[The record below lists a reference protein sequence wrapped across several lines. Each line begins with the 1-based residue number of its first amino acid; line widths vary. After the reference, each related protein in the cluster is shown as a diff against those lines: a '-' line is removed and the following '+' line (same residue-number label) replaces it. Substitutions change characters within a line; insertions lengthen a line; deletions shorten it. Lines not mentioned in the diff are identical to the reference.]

1 MPDALI
7 GQKNRRI
14 TFILPGETIASGEA
28 TPTETVLATV
38 WAEMEGR
45 SGFNRDELL
54 AEADYR
60 FTIWYRPDVTTRHRI
75 GLSGTARRFKIVV
88 PPLDPTGL
96 KKEMVVLAKEILG

>member
-1 MPDALI
+1 MPDALV

-14 TFILPGETIASGEA
+14 QFITIGETIASGEA
-28 TPTETVLATV
+28 SPTETVFATV

-60 FTIWYRPDVTTRHRI
+60 FTVWYRSDVNTRMRI
-75 GLSGTARRFKIVV
+75 GLSGTTRRFKIVT
-88 PPLDPTGL
+88 PPLDPDGL